1 MPEGIMSKAGKRI
14 LDSIR
19 ETRAELRGERS
30 PGYVVRVPE
39 NVDVRAVRAKL
50 GMTQREFAA
59 QFGFGYDALRD
70 WELGRRQPERSARVL
85 LTIIESDPRVVMRA
99 LKRAVA

>member
-1 MPEGIMSKAGKRI
+1 MSKAGKRI

-19 ETRAELRGERS
+19 ETRAELRGERAA
-30 PGYVVRVPE
+30 GYIIHVPE

-59 QFGFGYDALRD
+59 QFGFGYDAVRD

-85 LTIIESDPRVVMRA
+85 LTVIERDPRAVMNA
-99 LKRAVA
+99 LKPAA